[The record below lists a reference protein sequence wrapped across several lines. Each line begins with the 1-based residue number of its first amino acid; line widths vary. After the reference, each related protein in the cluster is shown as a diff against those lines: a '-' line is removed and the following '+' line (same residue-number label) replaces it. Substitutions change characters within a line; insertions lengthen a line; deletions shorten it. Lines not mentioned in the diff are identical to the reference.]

1 MNPNWMVTVE
11 IKMNTFIDEIKATD
25 LFGKKNIS
33 WKLKSVNVLVGKNGS
48 GKSTILRSINSLLKK
63 DTNEDLKKSRIFN
76 ILLNNGTSIKHTVNE
91 LNSDTDKLIA
101 SLSELS
107 KSIKKTQSNTKQK
120 SKIDRLIKD
129 VLENKSNVR
138 NIKISAIESSDDND
152 DEVINS
158 ELISTVNM
166 NANSVMALIGS
177 DGESKTILDMEISA
191 ESKKLKDIFNNSRE
205 SYLEIK
211 ERLESV
217 LNKLFSESRKSI
229 KINNGEII
237 IQWIDNNEHLTI
249 PNLSSG
255 ERQLIY
261 IMLKA
266 ANTSLENTILLM
278 DEPEISLHLSWQENL
293 IDSITQINPNCQLII
308 VTHSPAIL
316 MKGWMDSF
324 VDIKNIETMISK

>member
-1 MNPNWMVTVE
+1 MVTVE
-11 IKMNTFIDEIKATD
+11 IKMNTFIDEIRAND
-25 LFGKKNIS
+25 LFGKKNII

-48 GKSTILRSINSLLKK
+48 GKSTILRSINSLLKR
-63 DTNEDLKKSRIFN
+63 DTNEDLKKSRVFN
-76 ILLNNGTSIKHTVNE
+76 ILLNNGISIKHTVNE
-91 LNSDTDKLIA
+91 LNTDTDKLIA
-101 SLSELS
+101 SLSEIS
-107 KSIKKTQSNTKQK
+107 KSIRGTQSSSKQK
-120 SKIDRLIKD
+120 NKIDRLIRD
-129 VLENKSNVR
+129 VLENKNSVR
-138 NIKISAIESSDDND
+138 DIKISSIESTND
-152 DEVINS
+152 DVHEVINS

-191 ESKKLKDIFNNSRE
+191 ESKKLKDIFNNSNE

-211 ERLESV
+211 KRLESV
-217 LNKLFSESRKSI
+217 LNELFIESRKSI
-229 KINNGEII
+229 KINNGEIV
-237 IQWIDNNEHLTI
+237 IQWVDNNGYLTI

-266 ANTSLENTILLM
+266 ANTSLEDTILLM
-278 DEPEISLHLSWQENL
+278 DEPEISLHLSWQEKL

-324 VDIKNIETMISK
+324 VDIKNIETMADK

>member
-177 DGESKTILDMEISA
+177 DGESKQS
-191 ESKKLKDIFNNSRE
+191 
-205 SYLEIK
+205 
-211 ERLESV
+211 
-217 LNKLFSESRKSI
+217 
-229 KINNGEII
+229 
-237 IQWIDNNEHLTI
+237 LTWKYQQ
-249 PNLSSG
+249 S
-255 ERQLIY
+255 Q
-261 IMLKA
+261 
-266 ANTSLENTILLM
+266 
-278 DEPEISLHLSWQENL
+278 
-293 IDSITQINPNCQLII
+293 
-308 VTHSPAIL
+308 
-316 MKGWMDSF
+316 
-324 VDIKNIETMISK
+324 KN

>member
-1 MNPNWMVTVE
+1 MVTVE
-11 IKMNTFIDEIKATD
+11 IKMNTFIDEIQATD

-33 WKLKSVNVLVGKNGS
+33 WKLRSVNVLVGKNGS

-107 KSIKKTQSNTKQK
+107 RSIKKTQSNTKQK
-120 SKIDRLIKD
+120 NKIDRLIKD

-324 VDIKNIETMISK
+324 VDIKNIETMVNK

>member
-1 MNPNWMVTVE
+1 MVTVE
-11 IKMNTFIDEIKATD
+11 IKMNTFIDEIQATD

-33 WKLKSVNVLVGKNGS
+33 WKLRSVNVLVGKNGS

-107 KSIKKTQSNTKQK
+107 RSIKKTQSNTKQK
-120 SKIDRLIKD
+120 NKIDRLIKD

-278 DEPEISLHLSWQENL
+278 DEPEISLHLSWQEKL

-324 VDIKNIETMISK
+324 VDIKNIETMVNK

>member
-211 ERLESV
+211 KRLESV

>member
-1 MNPNWMVTVE
+1 
-11 IKMNTFIDEIKATD
+11 MNTFIDEIKATD

>member
-1 MNPNWMVTVE
+1 MVTVE

>member
-278 DEPEISLHLSWQENL
+278 DEPEISLHLSWQEKL

-324 VDIKNIETMISK
+324 VDIKNIETMADK